1 MTGVGAGAAA
11 TGLTTGIV
19 GSSVGMA
26 AAFGAI
32 GARSVGDRMSR
43 RLGEPCSSV
52 QVRNVLRRAATADQH
67 SCLTERGYPYRRQE
81 AFPINPVCV
90 SGSDDSKHLR
100 PYTD

>member
-11 TGLTTGIV
+11 TGITTGIV

-43 RLGEPCSSV
+43 RLGELCFS
-52 QVRNVLRRAATADQH
+52 
-67 SCLTERGYPYRRQE
+67 
-81 AFPINPVCV
+81 
-90 SGSDDSKHLR
+90 R
-100 PYTD
+100 PACIMLKAPFRM

>member
-43 RLGEPCSSV
+43 RLGEICVPHSLCDGCQPLRKERSV
-52 QVRNVLRRAATADQH
+52 
-67 SCLTERGYPYRRQE
+67 
-81 AFPINPVCV
+81 I
-90 SGSDDSKHLR
+90 
-100 PYTD
+100 

>member
-1 MTGVGAGAAA
+1 MIAKLCWPHAGGLAAPALAAVAGTVMTGVGAGAAA

-43 RLGEPCSSV
+43 RLGKLCFSM
-52 QVRNVLRRAATADQH
+52 QVRSRA
-67 SCLTERGYPYRRQE
+67 
-81 AFPINPVCV
+81 
-90 SGSDDSKHLR
+90 
-100 PYTD
+100 